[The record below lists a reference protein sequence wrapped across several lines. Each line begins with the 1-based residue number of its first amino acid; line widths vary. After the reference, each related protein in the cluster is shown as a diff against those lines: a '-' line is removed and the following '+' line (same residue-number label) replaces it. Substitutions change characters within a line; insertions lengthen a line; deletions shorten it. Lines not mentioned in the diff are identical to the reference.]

1 MRRKDTEQL
10 TITICVDV
18 DWEEVIS
25 TVVRDLSREVV
36 EFMYRRGENQFVED
50 EEFDW
55 FVNILQGIGTL
66 VDVFGPDYK

>member
-1 MRRKDTEQL
+1 M
-10 TITICVDV
+10 DV